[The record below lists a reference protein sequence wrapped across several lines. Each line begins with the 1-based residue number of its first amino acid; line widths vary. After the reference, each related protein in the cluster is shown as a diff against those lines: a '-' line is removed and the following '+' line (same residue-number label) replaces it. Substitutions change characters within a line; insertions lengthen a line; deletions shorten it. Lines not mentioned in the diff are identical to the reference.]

1 MQILCYNENMKIYLD
16 NCCYNRPFDDQT
28 QDRIHIESEAVLALL
43 KACENG
49 DITILSSPVVRMEI
63 DKASDDDKRTKVLS
77 LYSLANPEVP
87 FSDTIKNRAEE
98 IRSKLNI
105 RLMDSLHVAT
115 AEAGKADAMLST
127 DDKLVKACSKM
138 KLDVRVMNPVTFLL
152 EMAKGDME

>member
-1 MQILCYNENMKIYLD
+1 MKIYLD

-87 FSDTIKNRAEE
+87 FSDTIKNPPAHR
-98 IRSKLNI
+98 
-105 RLMDSLHVAT
+105 
-115 AEAGKADAMLST
+115 
-127 DDKLVKACSKM
+127 
-138 KLDVRVMNPVTFLL
+138 
-152 EMAKGDME
+152 